1 MYVGR
6 QVKLFRRD
14 VTVRHVYGPY
24 YTTFRDSQL
33 MRLTESVSSKRW
45 LIIIIIIIILNKN
58 PRIKKYPKVEQKN

>member
-14 VTVRHVYGPY
+14 VTVRHVYGP

-45 LIIIIIIIILNKN
+45 LIIIIIIIIILNKN

>member
-1 MYVGR
+1 
-6 QVKLFRRD
+6 
-14 VTVRHVYGPY
+14 
-24 YTTFRDSQL
+24 